1 MLENYHCSVENT
13 KTVQS
18 IPLIGFLPI
27 EVSNA
32 VPDIQASQNEAPPP
46 LPPRISDDDID
57 KDTPQP
63 SPPDNDSMQEPPPVP
78 VKKARHLT

>member
-1 MLENYHCSVENT
+1 MY
-13 KTVQS
+13 S

-32 VPDIQASQNEAPPP
+32 VPDIQASQNVAPPP
-46 LPPRISDDDID
+46 LPPRITDDE
-57 KDTPQP
+57 DTPQP
-63 SPPDNDSMQEPPPVP
+63 SPPDSDSMQQPPPVP